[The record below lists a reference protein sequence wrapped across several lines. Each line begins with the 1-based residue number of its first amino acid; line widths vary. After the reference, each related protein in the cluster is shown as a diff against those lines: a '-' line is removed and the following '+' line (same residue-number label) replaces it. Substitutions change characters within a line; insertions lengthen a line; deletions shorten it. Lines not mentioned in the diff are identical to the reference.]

1 MKNKILQTLK
11 TSKIW
16 IFVLIL
22 CILDLIIDRSGVNV
36 LSITI
41 DIIIACAII
50 LENYQEIQ

>member
-22 CILDLIIDRSGVNV
+22 CILDLIIDSSGVNV

-50 LENYQEIQ
+50 FENYKEIK

>member
-16 IFVLIL
+16 VFVLIL

-50 LENYQEIQ
+50 LENYKEIQ

>member
-50 LENYQEIQ
+50 LENYKEIQ